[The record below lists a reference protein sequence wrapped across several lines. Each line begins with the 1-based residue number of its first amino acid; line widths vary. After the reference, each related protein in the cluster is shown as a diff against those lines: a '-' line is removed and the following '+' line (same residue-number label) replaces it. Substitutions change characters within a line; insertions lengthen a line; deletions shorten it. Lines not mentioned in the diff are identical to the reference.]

1 MELKSTFCPACG
13 GAVHVPPDAQRVSC
27 DYCGCELAV
36 ERGEGDIDLSVAQKL
51 GEVFEGVGAET
62 RRTIQQSSDVTR
74 SELKRLQI
82 GQQITTLQLQLSNV
96 RAEIRALE
104 REKELSP
111 KAKRQLKELRQ
122 EERECLDQLSAL
134 QKILAMQESPKPGE
148 PGTQSTARPTAGP
161 KTKKPSKLPR
171 WLGGCGLGCGTFFF
185 VTVACGMLAMPL
197 DNWIFGPSA
206 AGESS
211 GPFFSLAMV
220 TGFILGTIAFLYI
233 LFPKAALWKRFSRK
247 RDAREQAG

>member
-13 GAVHVPPDAQRVSC
+13 GAVYVPPDAQRVAC
-27 DYCGCELAV
+27 DYCGCELTV

-51 GEVFEGVGAET
+51 GDVFEGVGAET
-62 RRTIQQSSDVTR
+62 RQTIQQSSDVTR

-82 GQQITTLQLQLSNV
+82 GQQTTTLQLQLSNV

-134 QKILAMQESPKPGE
+134 QKILAMQEMPKPGE
-148 PGTQSTARPTAGP
+148 PGTHSTARPTAEPG
-161 KTKKPSKLPR
+161 TQKPSKLPR
-171 WLGGCGLGCGTFFF
+171 CLGGCGLGCGAFF
-185 VTVACGMLAMPL
+185 VVSIACGMLAMPL
-197 DNWIFGPSA
+197 DNWLFGPPVE
-206 AGESS
+206 GESS
-211 GPFFSLAMV
+211 GPFFTLA
-220 TGFILGTIAFLYI
+220 TLTALILGTIVFLYF
-233 LFPKAALWKRFSRK
+233 LFPKTAVWKRFSRK
-247 RDAREQAG
+247 RDAGEDAG